1 MFVGSTATIALSNM
15 AEVASRSSTGSNLST
30 APRTYKQRV
39 STSRK
44 VDDVTGSAVFVV
56 DAIRPANYHP
66 RALPFDI
73 LLKD

>member
-15 AEVASRSSTGSNLST
+15 AEVASRSSTGPNLST

-44 VDDVTGSAVFVV
+44 VDDVTGSGVFVV
-56 DAIRPANYHP
+56 DAMQPANYHP

-73 LLKD
+73 LWKD